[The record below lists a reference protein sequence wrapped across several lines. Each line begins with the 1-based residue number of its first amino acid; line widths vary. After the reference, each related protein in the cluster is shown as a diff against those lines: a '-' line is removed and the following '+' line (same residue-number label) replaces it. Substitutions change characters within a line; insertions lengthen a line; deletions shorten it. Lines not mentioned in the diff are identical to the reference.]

1 MTMPSPIARTT
12 DVVDRLARAE
22 SGARTKVCGI
32 TDPSEIDLLAR
43 QQVDFV
49 GLWHGVPGARGAA
62 LLQARSRPVD
72 LAPPGAKR

>member
-1 MTMPSPIARTT
+1 MTE
-12 DVVDRLARAE
+12 VVDRLARAE
-22 SGARTKVCGI
+22 SGARIKVGGI

-62 LLQARSRPVD
+62 LAAGPQAGPSI
-72 LAPPGAKR
+72 